1 MKRGFQL
8 RNFVYLIVF
17 ISFFDLFSQLPI
29 MSPFADSLGATPFV
43 IGLAVGIYSFSNM
56 IGNVISGFMTD
67 KRGPFKILVFGLF
80 ASAVSLLLYFA
91 VNDPLSLLGVRF
103 IHGFMEGLI
112 VPAAFT
118 FLANRTEETKRG
130 KSVAISGAFVG
141 LAAIIG
147 PAYGGIIAAK
157 SSPAFVMAMNGMMM
171 FLIAIAAFF
180 VLRSFKYVPKKQT
193 SKNRTRVRQLFR
205 SPGMVRS
212 FAGAFFLMFS
222 QGVLALVLPLKVVS
236 LGFDAKTSGMLLSAF
251 GVTAVLVFLLPINRI
266 FDRVR
271 PIITLAFGLSMMG
284 ISMLFLSQLEE
295 LSFLYIAMIIY
306 GVGFAFLF
314 PSINSLLIDSSSPK
328 FRGKAYGYFYAF
340 FSIGAV
346 AGSSVIGLLN
356 LEFAGSFML
365 TGVILIAF
373 AGYSLIGITKKNS
386 FDKAPP
392 IS

>member
-1 MKRGFQL
+1 M

-67 KRGPFKILVFGLF
+67 KRGPFLILVFGLF
-80 ASAVSLLLYFA
+80 ASAVSLLLYS
-91 VNDPLSLLGVRF
+91 VIVDPISLLAIRF

-118 FLANRTEETKRG
+118 FLANRTEGSKRG
-130 KSVAISGAFVG
+130 RSVAISGAFVG

-147 PAYGGIIAAK
+147 PAYGGIVSAK
-157 SSPAFVMAMNGMMM
+157 FSPAFVMAINGVLML
-171 FLIAIAAFF
+171 LIAIAAFF

-193 SKNRTRVRQLFR
+193 TKNPTRVRHLFR

-222 QGVLALVLPLKVVS
+222 QGVLALVLPLKVIS
-236 LGFDAKTSGMLLSAF
+236 LGFDTKTSGMLLSVF
-251 GVTAVLVFLLPINRI
+251 GVTAVLIFLLPVNRI

-271 PIITLAFGLSMMG
+271 PILTLAFGLTMMG
-284 ISMLFLSQLEE
+284 LSMLFLSQLEE
-295 LSFLYIAMIIY
+295 LNFLYLAMIIY

-314 PSINSLLIDSSSPK
+314 PSINSLLIDSSTPE

-340 FSIGAV
+340 FSIGTV
-346 AGSSVIGLLN
+346 AGTSVIGFLN
-356 LEFAGSFML
+356 LEFSGSFML
-365 TGVILIAF
+365 TGFILLAIAGF
-373 AGYSLIGITKKNS
+373 TLFGNTKKNT
-386 FDKAPP
+386 FDNAPP